1 MQHADRGFLDL
12 GFARPDTDRL
22 VRTGFGEVVF
32 CEGKTPQQAAEIFQ
46 TLYAT
51 QGGVLGTRATEAH
64 ATALQTFF
72 SEVQYNPIAHCL
84 SVGQAPR
91 PARAGSALIVC
102 AGTSDLPVAEEAAF
116 TLEFLGHAA
125 PRINDCGV
133 AGIHRLLAD
142 HSALESADV
151 IIVVAGMDGALPAVV
166 GGLVG
171 SPVIA
176 VPTSVGYGAGF
187 SGIAPLLTML
197 NACSPGVCVVNIDN
211 GFGAA
216 IAAARIFNRVSKE
229 QDA

>member
-1 MQHADRGFLDL
+1 MPETERGFADL

-22 VRTGFGEVVF
+22 ARTGFGEVVF
-32 CEGKTPQQAAEIFQ
+32 CQGKTPAQTARIFEA
-46 TLYAT
+46 LHAR
-51 QGGVLGTRATEAH
+51 QGGVLGTRAAQEH
-64 ATALQTFF
+64 ADAVREIFPGARYNAGARCIALG
-72 SEVQYNPIAHCL
+72 S
-84 SVGQAPR
+84 APP
-91 PARAGSALIVC
+91 PARSGSALVIC
-102 AGTSDLPVAEEAAF
+102 AGTSDLPVADEAAF

-125 PRINDCGV
+125 PRLNDCGV

-142 HSALESADV
+142 HAALDRADV

-187 SGIAPLLTML
+187 AGLAPLLTML
-197 NACSPGVCVVNIDN
+197 NACAPGVCVVNIDN

-216 IAAARIFNRVSKE
+216 LAAARILNMPVRAE
-229 QDA
+229 